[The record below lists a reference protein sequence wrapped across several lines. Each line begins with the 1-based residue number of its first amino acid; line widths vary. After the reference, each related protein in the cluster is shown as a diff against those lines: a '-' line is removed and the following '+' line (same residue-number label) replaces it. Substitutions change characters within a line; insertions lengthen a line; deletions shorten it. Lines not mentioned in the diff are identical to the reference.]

1 MSFFYL
7 FHFMIV
13 KPFTTRFI
21 LRSNVSIRTM
31 HGKSIKYKKTN
42 DAVVDAL
49 SLGMN
54 MRMRSETTEKN
65 CQHT

>member
-49 SLGMN
+49 SRN
-54 MRMRSETTEKN
+54 EHENEKRNNRKKN